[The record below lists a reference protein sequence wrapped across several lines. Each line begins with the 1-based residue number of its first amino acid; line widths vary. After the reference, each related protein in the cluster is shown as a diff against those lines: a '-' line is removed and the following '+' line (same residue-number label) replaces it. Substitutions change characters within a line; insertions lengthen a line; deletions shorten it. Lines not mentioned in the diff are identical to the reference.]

1 MLLMHLIVVIIVIL
15 VFCFIIQ
22 YAANLYIYR
31 KLHNQGADEKTSKII
46 AQNMS
51 ILLAVFYGILI
62 FILVCIA
69 VQTFD
74 GGVII

>member
-15 VFCFIIQ
+15 VFCFIMQ

-31 KLHNQGADEKTSKII
+31 KLHNQGADKKTSMII

>member
-1 MLLMHLIVVIIVIL
+1 MLLMHLIVIIFVIL
-15 VFCFIIQ
+15 VFCFLIQ

-31 KLHNQGADEKTSKII
+31 KLHNQGADDRTSRII

-62 FILVCIA
+62 FILICIA

-74 GGVII
+74 GGIIV

>member
-1 MLLMHLIVVIIVIL
+1 MLLMHLIIIIFVIL
-15 VFCFIIQ
+15 VFCFLIQ

-31 KLHNQGADEKTSKII
+31 KLHNQGADDRTSAII
-46 AQNMS
+46 AQNVS

>member
-1 MLLMHLIVVIIVIL
+1 MHLIVIIFVIL
-15 VFCFIIQ
+15 VFCFIVQ

-31 KLHNQGADEKTSKII
+31 KLHNQGADDRTSSII
-46 AQNMS
+46 AQNVS

-62 FILVCIA
+62 FILICIA

-74 GGVII
+74 GGIIV

>member
-1 MLLMHLIVVIIVIL
+1 MLLGHLIVVIFVIL
-15 VFCFIIQ
+15 IFCFIMQ
-22 YAANLYIYR
+22 HAGYLYIYR
-31 KLHNQGADEKTSKII
+31 KLHNQGVDDRTSGII

-74 GGVII
+74 GSLII